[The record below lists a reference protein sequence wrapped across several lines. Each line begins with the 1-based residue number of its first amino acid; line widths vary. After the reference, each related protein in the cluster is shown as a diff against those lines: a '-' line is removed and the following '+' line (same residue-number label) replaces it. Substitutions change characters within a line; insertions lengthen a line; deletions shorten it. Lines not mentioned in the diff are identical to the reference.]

1 MNVVHRTRALAATAL
16 KRYRRSRVW
25 DAQMNPRMAW
35 VSPLPP
41 ARSGIA
47 TYSAAV
53 LAGLRRI
60 GFTDRHPLDL
70 IWPIEPKHEGLV
82 PWYRLGVYHL
92 GNNVE
97 FHRDIYRFAC
107 QAPGL
112 IVLHDVALDD
122 FVRGMKA
129 NGDPLGFAAERE
141 AEHHRDR
148 LRGDPDALRNEPLR
162 DPWCA
167 HVLRRSRGVIVH
179 SAFAKRYVE
188 EVGSRTPVFVVP
200 HPVVEREE
208 DMRAAAARRSELR
221 VRAGAA
227 AEDLLV
233 VAPGDLNAAKQIDA
247 ILAAVGGLG
256 PNVRLALVGRT
267 IEGYDAGAALAS
279 ARLGDRATLH
289 ADVSDD
295 DFRAWLFAA
304 DVIVDLRHP
313 HRGEVSGSL
322 ARAMQAGRP
331 SIVSATGSYL
341 DAPEDA
347 VLRVAAGPA
356 DPSAIA
362 DRIRGLEDDPGRR
375 DRIGAAA
382 AAHVRR
388 LRETDATARGYAGAI
403 EATLSL
409 VRDPARRAYARW
421 AGGLADLGIDDA
433 TLARGYGL
441 AYAEAMEGFRPP
453 P

>member
-1 MNVVHRTRALAATAL
+1 MSAVGQTRALVATVL
-16 KRYRRSRVW
+16 RRYPRGRTW
-25 DAQMNPRMAW
+25 DARMNPRVAW

-47 TYSAAV
+47 TYSVAV
-53 LAGLRRI
+53 LAGLRRV
-60 GFTDRHPLDL
+60 GFTDRHRLD
-70 IWPIEPKHEGLV
+70 IVWPIGPKHEGLV

-112 IVLHDVALDD
+112 IVLHDLALDD

-129 NGDPLGFAAERE
+129 NGDPFGFAAERE
-141 AEHHRDR
+141 AELHRDR
-148 LRGDPDALRNEPLR
+148 LRGDADAFRNEPLR
-162 DPWCA
+162 DAWCA

-179 SAFAKRYVE
+179 SAFAKRYIE
-188 EVGSRTPVFVVP
+188 EIGSRTPVFVVP
-200 HPVVEREE
+200 HPVAEREE
-208 DMRAAAARRSELR
+208 DMRAAAARRNELR
-221 VRAGAA
+221 TRAGAA
-227 AEDLLV
+227 AADLMV
-233 VAPGDLNAAKQIDA
+233 VAPGDLNAAKQLDA
-247 ILAAVGGLG
+247 VIAAVGGLG

-267 IEGYDAGAALAS
+267 IEGYDAPAALAS
-279 ARLGDRATLH
+279 AGLGDRATLH

-347 VLRVAAGPA
+347 VLRVAPGPA
-356 DPSAIA
+356 DPDEVAA
-362 DRIRGLEDDPGRR
+362 RIRGLADDPGRR

-382 AAHVRR
+382 ATHVRR
-388 LRETDATARGYAGAI
+388 LREAEATAHGYAEAI

-409 VRDPARRAYARW
+409 VRDPVRRAYARW

-441 AYAEAMEGFRPP
+441 TYAEAMEGFRSPS
-453 P
+453 

>member
-1 MNVVHRTRALAATAL
+1 MSVVDEARARAAAGL
-16 KRYRRSRVW
+16 KRYRQRRIW
-25 DAQMNPRMAW
+25 DAQMHPRIAW
-35 VSPLPP
+35 VSPMPP

-53 LAGLRRI
+53 LAGLERI
-60 GFTDRHPLDL
+60 GYTDQHGMDVV
-70 IWPIEPKHEGLV
+70 WPVEPKHEGLV

-92 GNNVE
+92 GNTVE
-97 FHRDIYRFAC
+97 FHRDIYRFAS

-112 IVLHDVALDD
+112 IVLHDLALDD

-141 AEHHRDR
+141 AERLRDR
-148 LRGDPDALRNEPLR
+148 LRGDEDVLRSEPMR

-167 HVLRRSRGVIVH
+167 HVLRRSRGVVVH

-200 HPVVEREE
+200 HPVVEREQ
-208 DMRAAAARRSELR
+208 DMHAAAARRSEVR
-221 VRAGAA
+221 ERAGAA
-227 AEDLLV
+227 ADDLLV
-233 VAPGDLNAAKQIDA
+233 VAPGDLNAAKQLDA
-247 ILAAVGGLG
+247 VLAAVSGLG
-256 PNVRLALVGRT
+256 PKVRLALVGRS
-267 IEGYDAGAALAS
+267 IEGYDATGVLAS
-279 ARLGDRATLH
+279 AKLGNRATLH
-289 ADVSDD
+289 ANVSDE

-304 DVIVDLRHP
+304 DVVVDLRHP

-341 DAPEDA
+341 DAPDDA
-347 VLRVAAGPA
+347 VLRVAPGPA
-356 DPSAIA
+356 DPAEVA
-362 DRIRGLEDDPGRR
+362 DRIRLLAEDPVRR
-375 DRIGAAA
+375 AQMGAAA
-382 AAHVRR
+382 AAHVGR
-388 LRETDATARGYAGAI
+388 LRETEATAHGYADAI

-421 AGGLADLGIDDA
+421 AGGLADLGIDDE

-441 AYAEAMEGFRPP
+441 AYAEAMEEFRPSS
-453 P
+453 